1 MMDCMTVTSR
11 KAHDAYGA
19 PVCFEEELMTGTTI
33 MACEFEG
40 GVMIG
45 ADSRTSSGTYIANR
59 AADKLSKVTDYIYC
73 CRSGSAADTQAVLD
87 IVAYQLNFYRNE
99 TNEEPTV
106 EIAANVFRDV
116 YYRYRD
122 QLQVGLIIAGWDKVK
137 GGQVYNIPLG
147 GMVIRQKFCMGGS
160 GSTFVFGFTDTNFKE
175 NMTEAECKN
184 FLTRAIGLAI
194 SRDGSS
200 GGVIRLGQISEKG
213 ISRDVIK
220 YCDISESIE
229 GLPVA

>member
-116 YYRYRD
+116 YYRYRTSCRS
-122 QLQVGLIIAGWDKVK
+122 V
-137 GGQVYNIPLG
+137 
-147 GMVIRQKFCMGGS
+147 
-160 GSTFVFGFTDTNFKE
+160 
-175 NMTEAECKN
+175 
-184 FLTRAIGLAI
+184 
-194 SRDGSS
+194 
-200 GGVIRLGQISEKG
+200 
-213 ISRDVIK
+213 
-220 YCDISESIE
+220 
-229 GLPVA
+229 